1 MLKMLLKSGIN
12 GSVVTHLKHFKQ
24 IAYKNMSH
32 RFTLPLEENEFG
44 EFTITLTDELVQELG
59 WGIGDQLDYDIIDD
73 QLTFKKY
80 DE

>member
-1 MLKMLLKSGIN
+1 
-12 GSVVTHLKHFKQ
+12 
-24 IAYKNMSH
+24 MSH

>member
-1 MLKMLLKSGIN
+1 MLFKSGTD
-12 GSVVTHLKHFKQ
+12 GRTVTPPKHFKK

-44 EFTITLTDELVQELG
+44 EFTITLSDELIQELG
-59 WGIGDQLDYDIIDD
+59 WGIGDHLDYDIIDD
-73 QLTFKKY
+73 LLTFKKY